1 MKTHL
6 YLTTITFILMSNTL
20 HAANP
25 ASTSYVDKKIKEV
38 QTLLESK
45 IATIPAGPPGAEGPI
60 GATGPVGPT
69 GPIGLTGPMGL
80 TGAIGATGIQ
90 GPTGLAGP
98 TGPIGET
105 GATGPTGP
113 AGAQGPIGTTG
124 PIGDEG
130 AEGPVGTGV
139 AAGGSTGQF
148 LAKSSTTDYSTEWV
162 EGGIYTVGQT
172 AMGGVVFWV
181 DATSHHGLIA
191 ALTDNNN
198 NTTVRWGVTQQTLA
212 NGDGIFAGRMNTALA
227 IAKQASPT
235 LVDPTNSATLVC
247 ANYRRQADGTTACE
261 SPGAEGSS
269 CYSDWYLPS
278 KFELYQLYLQ
288 SITPPASVSGFVST
302 NYWSSTESSSSPA
315 SNAWSQNFVTNSQ
328 TTSSKSSSMGVR
340 CVRAF

>member
-1 MKTHL
+1 MKPYP
-6 YLTTITFILMSNTL
+6 YLTAIPFILMSNTL
-20 HAANP
+20 HAAHP
-25 ASTSYVDKKIKEV
+25 ASTNYVDKKIKEV

-60 GATGPVGPT
+60 GATGLRGPT
-69 GPIGLTGPMGL
+69 GPTGLTGPMGL
-80 TGAIGATGIQ
+80 TGARGATGIQ
-90 GPTGLAGP
+90 GPTGLTGP
-98 TGPIGET
+98 TGPIGVM

-113 AGAQGPIGTTG
+113 SGAQGPIGPTG

-130 AEGPVGTGV
+130 VEGPVGAGV
-139 AAGGSTGQF
+139 AAGGAAGQF

-162 EGGIYTVGQT
+162 EGDMYTIGQT

-181 DATSHHGLIA
+181 DATRHHGLIA

-198 NTTVRWGVTQQTLA
+198 NTTVRWGITQQSLA
-212 NGDGIFAGRMNTALA
+212 NGDGIFAGQINTALA
-227 IAKQASPT
+227 IAKQASLT
-235 LVDPTNSATLVC
+235 LVDPANSATLVC
-247 ANYRRQADGTTACE
+247 ANYRRQADGTTGCA
-261 SPGAEGSS
+261 SPGTEGSS

-288 SITPPASVSGFVST
+288 SITVPATVSGFVNT

-315 SNAWSQNFVTNSQ
+315 SNAWAQNFVTNSQ
-328 TTSSKSSSMGVR
+328 TTLSKSSTIGVR